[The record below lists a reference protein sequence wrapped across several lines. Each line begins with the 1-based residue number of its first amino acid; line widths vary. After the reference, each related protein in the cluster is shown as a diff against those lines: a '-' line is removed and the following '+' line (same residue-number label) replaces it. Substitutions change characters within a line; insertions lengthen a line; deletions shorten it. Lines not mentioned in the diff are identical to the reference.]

1 MQQEPKSKWTE
12 WQWKQNINQKTP
24 DNYQKLRAL
33 KQQWNQ
39 KESTQIQE
47 HSKDHDTK
55 IEKQFLV

>member
-12 WQWKQNINQKTP
+12 WWWKQNINQKTP

-39 KESTQIQE
+39 KESTQILK